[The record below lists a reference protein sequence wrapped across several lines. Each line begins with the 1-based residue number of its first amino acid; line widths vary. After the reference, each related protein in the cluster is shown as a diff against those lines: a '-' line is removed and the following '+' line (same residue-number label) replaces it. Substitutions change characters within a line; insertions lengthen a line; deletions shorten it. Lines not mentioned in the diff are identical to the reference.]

1 MRRDDFIKMV
11 WSLLFFSSTL
21 SLLFIAK
28 DLHSLGFI
36 LLSQMMG
43 VSSSLVMIHILY
55 LSYKSRKTRNFEE
68 LNIVISTNDLLI
80 HYFLFIIY
88 CIVFLVSAII
98 LIQFN
103 N

>member
-1 MRRDDFIKMV
+1 MV
-11 WSLLFFSSTL
+11 WALLFFSSAL

-36 LLSQMMG
+36 LLSQMIG
-43 VSSSLVMIHILY
+43 VSSALVMIHTLY

-68 LNIVISTNDLLI
+68 LNIVISSNDLLI

-88 CIVFLVSAII
+88 SVIFLVSAII